1 MHMTKSG
8 RRGRVV
14 LIVLAVILLLTVAA
28 RAAYRVALPM
38 AYSCSDDAKAR
49 LDDLREK
56 IDSSS
61 DWIGRAQVS
70 YDCDDS
76 GSAGVDAVSALR
88 APTVVA
94 NARRAWGCLP
104 TQRSGSTQHFR
115 CRSDDLLFQLDILA
129 TPNAQMSQRPD
140 ARTYT
145 TEIFAE
151 LVSRD

>member
-1 MHMTKSG
+1 MHMTKLG

-14 LIVLAVILLLTVAA
+14 LIALAVILLLMVAA
-28 RAAYRVALPM
+28 RTAYRVALPM
-38 AYSCSDDAKAR
+38 AYSCSDDAKAL
-49 LDDLREK
+49 LDALREK
-56 IDSSS
+56 IDSSR

-140 ARTYT
+140 ARSYN